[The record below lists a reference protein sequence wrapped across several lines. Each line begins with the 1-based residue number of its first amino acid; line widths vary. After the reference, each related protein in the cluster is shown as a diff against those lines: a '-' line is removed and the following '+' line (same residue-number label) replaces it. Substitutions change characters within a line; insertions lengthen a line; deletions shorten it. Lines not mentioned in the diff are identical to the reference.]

1 MKKAGF
7 LLVVLVF
14 LWSCQTKSPG
24 TDTSTSKEPVFNLV
38 ELWRTDSIMKTP
50 ESVLYD
56 PIREVLYVA
65 NMNRIDEGE
74 TGFIS
79 KLNTDGS
86 IIDLNWITGLKEPRG
101 MGLHGNLLFATD
113 SDRILVIDVEK
124 GELVKAVP
132 IDGAVFLNDLAVSS
146 DGKVYFSDSRVGR
159 VQVYANDNVSTWL
172 DSVPG
177 ANGLFDAGD
186 YMLVSASGSKEL
198 RKVNKATGEYDV
210 IATGLGIDGIESADI
225 DDFYIVSE
233 WKGTIHM
240 VGQDTLIRVLDTE
253 AAKINS
259 ADIGYSP
266 KDKIIYVPTFHDNRV
281 VAYSL
286 KEE

>member
-1 MKKAGF
+1 
-7 LLVVLVF
+7 
-14 LWSCQTKSPG
+14 
-24 TDTSTSKEPVFNLV
+24 V
-38 ELWRTDSIMKTP
+38 E
-50 ESVLYD
+50 
-56 PIREVLYVA
+56 
-65 NMNRIDEGE
+65 
-74 TGFIS
+74 
-79 KLNTDGS
+79 
-86 IIDLNWITGLKEPRG
+86 
-101 MGLHGNLLFATD
+101 
-113 SDRILVIDVEK
+113 
-124 GELVKAVP
+124 
-132 IDGAVFLNDLAVSS
+132 GAVFLNDLAVSS

-159 VQVYANDNVSTWL
+159 VQVYANDNVNTWL